1 MPDDLPGVR
10 NSAEN
15 VSGQVVQVGVVHG
28 DIHLGAPRADRLPL
42 RVGVVPAKA
51 ASFQERAVA
60 LADRVVLSGL
70 GGVGKTQLAARHA
83 ETLWAA
89 GEIRLLVWV
98 SATSRDAITSAYADA
113 AAKLTGQDGDARA
126 FLEWLGSTAEPW
138 LVVLDDVQAPA
149 DLNGLWPPAGG
160 RVVATT
166 RRRDAAL
173 RGDRVLVGLDVFSPA
188 EARAYLSAA
197 IGADDDADRL
207 ADALGH
213 LPLAL
218 AQAAAYVLDRRITC
232 GEYLARF
239 TERRLA
245 VMAPDELPD
254 EHRATVAATWSLSV
268 ERADAMTPRGV
279 ARPLLDVASALDAN
293 GIPLDVFTSEP
304 VLAFLGVDEADARD
318 GLGCL
323 HRLSLVTLDTDAR
336 EVRVHALLQRATRDA
351 WTDAST
357 VICVAADGLLERW
370 PDGTARIFRSNA
382 LALRAAGEH
391 RLWEGSCHPV
401 LFRLGLSI
409 SASPGTD
416 AAAYFDEL
424 RQTATERFGPD
435 HVDALTARGLVIR
448 VADEQKNPRKAAE
461 AYEEL
466 LADQLR
472 ALGPG
477 HVRTLATR
485 RSLWLC
491 RGRIGDPAT
500 AAEALRD
507 VLTDQ
512 SRVLGPD
519 HHEVLETRE
528 DLVSLLR
535 LAGDVTAA
543 AEAAEA
549 LLDDSVRVLGPDDP
563 QTMLTR
569 VIVADL
575 HGETGDIGRAVAEH
589 RALLADRIRVLADD
603 HRAVWSSRRH
613 LVHWLT
619 KAGDVLEARAECR
632 VLLRDQV
639 RVLGAR
645 HPDVRRTR
653 ELFLGLSG

>member
-28 DIHLGAPRADRLPL
+28 DVHLGGLHADRLPL
-42 RVGVVPAKA
+42 RVGVVPSRA
-51 ASFQERAVA
+51 ASFQERAVG

-83 ETLWAA
+83 ETSWAA

-113 AAKLTGQDGDARA
+113 AAKLTGQDGDART
-126 FLEWLGSTAEPW
+126 FLEWLGNTSEPW

-160 RVVATT
+160 RVVVTT

-173 RGDRVLVGLDVFSPA
+173 RGDRVLVDLDVFSPS

-232 GEYLARF
+232 AEYLTRF

-268 ERADAMTPRGV
+268 ERADSMTPRGV
-279 ARPLLDVASALDAN
+279 ARPLLDIASALDAN

-323 HRLSLVTLDTDAR
+323 HRLSLVTLDPDAR

-357 VICVAADGLLERW
+357 VIRVAADALLEAW
-370 PDGTARIFRSNA
+370 PDGDARTFRANA
-382 LALRAAGEH
+382 QALRAAGE
-391 RLWEGSCHPV
+391 RWLWQDSCHPV
-401 LFRLGLSI
+401 LFRLGVGI
-409 SASPGTD
+409 ASHEGEE

-424 RQTATERFGPD
+424 RRTAAGRLGPD
-435 HVDALTARGLVIR
+435 HVDTLTARYLVVR
-448 VADEQKNPRKAAE
+448 TRDEPKNPRKAAE

-466 LADQLR
+466 LANQLR
-472 ALGPG
+472 TLGAD

-485 RSLWLC
+485 RSLWSC
-491 RGRIGDPAT
+491 RGRTGDSAT
-500 AAEALRD
+500 AAEALRG

-512 SRVLGPD
+512 LRVLGPD
-519 HHEVLETRE
+519 HHEVLATRE
-528 DLVSLLR
+528 DIVSLLR
-535 LAGDVTAA
+535 RAGDVASAA
-543 AEAAEA
+543 DAAGV
-549 LLDDSVRVLGPDDP
+549 LLADSERVLGPDDP

-569 VIVADL
+569 VVVADL
-575 HGETGDIGRAVAEH
+575 HGERGDAVRAVAEY

-613 LVHWLT
+613 LVHWLAR
-619 KAGDVLEARAECR
+619 AGDVLEARTECR
-632 VLLRDQV
+632 RLLQDQV

-653 ELFLGLSG
+653 ELFLGLSE